1 MQKITPFLW
10 FNEQA
15 EEAASFY
22 VSIFKSS
29 KIVST
34 MRYGEGSRGPTGSV
48 MTVTFELD
56 GEEFIALNGGPY
68 FTLSPAISFFIQCE
82 TQEEVDH
89 FWEKL
94 SEGGKRMQCGWVTD
108 RFGVT
113 WQVAPTIMGRM
124 LQDKDAE
131 KSNRVMKAMLQM
143 EKPDIKRLTD
153 AYEGR

>member
-10 FNEQA
+10 FNDQA
-15 EEAASFY
+15 EEAADFY
-22 VSIFKSS
+22 VSIFKNS

-34 MRYGEGSRGPTGSV
+34 MRYGEGSRGPVGTV

-56 GEEFIALNGGPY
+56 GEEFIALNGGEY
-68 FTLSPAISFFIQCE
+68 FTLSPAISFFIKCE

-89 FWEKL
+89 YWEKL
-94 SEGGKRMQCGWVTD
+94 SAGGKQMQCGWVTD

-124 LQDKDAE
+124 LQDNDAE